1 MNIKPYSRVE
11 KEDWIN
17 RKWRPM
23 MAWVYMVICVFDFI
37 IAPVLNFVFFGKYGG
52 DFISWK
58 PLTMSDGGIFH
69 LAMGAVLGITAW
81 TRGQEK
87 IRAHQRYNFEQQDYE
102 YESTSDYRDRAIRQ
116 SSRENG

>member
-1 MNIKPYSRVE
+1 MNIKPYSPVE

-23 MAWVYMVICVFDFI
+23 MAWVYMVICMFDFI

-58 PLTMSDGGIFH
+58 PLTMSEGGLFH

-102 YESTSDYRDRAIRQ
+102 YESTSDYRDRAIRR